1 MPPLA
6 KTQQEKQKI
15 PSSQLD
21 ESEES
26 SPKSSA
32 VPSPRS
38 SICSEKEQEA
48 SEVPIAKCLNFCR
61 IYIFL
66 HPKFFFPKYF
76 FIIICWH

>member
-26 SPKSSA
+26 SRKSSA
-32 VPSPRS
+32 VPSSRS

-61 IYIFL
+61 IFIFL
-66 HPKFFFPKYF
+66 HPKLFFSNIF
-76 FIIICWH
+76 FLICWH